1 MGKKLLL
8 PTLICLSLASL
19 ASGVAVYAEDNPYG
33 DDYWTLSEVL
43 DLKEDIKNQV
53 WEICGASADP
63 FCANM
68 EYDSL
73 RWSDSK
79 GAAVDNLR
87 EFLITSIS
95 PKEGKIRYFYQ
106 DENEW
111 SMFDPYAPRYGL
123 TQLYLGWFNL
133 PVNSMDYGIM
143 WDYANNSLS
152 SAVTLV
158 LDEDYFEGP
167 NQEIERDVVPGSLIG
182 NDRYDEIYYRAFF
195 EDGSVYGGLASYGGC
210 LESSPFENTECR
222 LMFSKTTGDGVYL
235 PFEILIEQQI
245 VDPTP
250 EPEPEPIP
258 DPEPISEPEP
268 ELPAPEPVVDL
279 TSDPEPVE
287 PDFTPDP
294 ISEPE
299 VPEPEP
305 ETLEP
310 ELISDPDSE
319 SEVVPDS
326 EPVFNPEPELISTSE
341 PILASEPQ
349 EPAILPTTPD
359 TGTAQEPISCERTI
373 EFPWWIMLLV
383 AAGEALIIWWF
394 SPTSKNRKK
403 L

>member
-19 ASGVAVYAEDNPYG
+19 TSGVAAYAEDNPYG

-53 WEICGASADP
+53 REICGIGADP
-63 FCANM
+63 FCADM
-68 EYDSL
+68 EYNNL
-73 RWSDSK
+73 RWSSSE
-79 GAAVDNLR
+79 GMAVDNLR

-95 PKEGKIRYFYQ
+95 PKEGKVRYFYQ

-268 ELPAPEPVVDL
+268 E
-279 TSDPEPVE
+279 
-287 PDFTPDP
+287 P

-299 VPEPEP
+299 SELPAPEP

-319 SEVVPDS
+319 PEVVPDP
-326 EPVFNPEPELISTSE
+326 EPVSNPESELVSTPE

-359 TGTAQEPISCERTI
+359 TGTVQEPISCERTI